1 MSQRQDQCLFF
12 SVHLYVHVALAKFF
26 RSLCSFLEI
35 NMKEERGKVIMVSTV
50 RPHCKQTS
58 LQKARENSQQRDSGR
73 NFEENDSN
81 LERKYLFLPLIIII
95 DPDEKK
101 KKKKPSITPTHHV
114 LSKLGRK
121 GRPEAA
127 LRRVFEHDVVF
138 RGNVV
143 AVKPRASLDDAFT
156 ASCRRRSRS
165 LGRRPV
171 SKGGKW
177 EGEGGIHDREAR

>member
-1 MSQRQDQCLFF
+1 MSQRQDQCLFL

-81 LERKYLFLPLIIII
+81 LERKYLFLPLILII
-95 DPDEKK
+95 DPVEKK
-101 KKKKPSITPTHHV
+101 EGKETIDHAHPSRTFQAREERQARGGVT
-114 LSKLGRK
+114 SC
-121 GRPEAA
+121 
-127 LRRVFEHDVVF
+127 F
-138 RGNVV
+138 R
-143 AVKPRASLDDAFT
+143 T
-156 ASCRRRSRS
+156 RRSVPRQC
-165 LGRRPV
+165 GRR
-171 SKGGKW
+171 
-177 EGEGGIHDREAR
+177 EASGLTR